1 VAGLAR
7 LSWAPQSRF
16 IVALGALGRRSLTNP
31 PAMLNYGVFF
41 MSHPQPTS
49 GGQIVRFGLF
59 EADLAAGELRK
70 GGIRI
75 RLQEQPFQVLV
86 QLLERPGEIVTREQL
101 RDRLWPADTFVDFD
115 HSLNTAI
122 NKIRDA
128 LDDSA
133 SNPRFVETLARR
145 GYRFIAPVQQS
156 DAAGTI
162 ANEPAIPNPQS
173 DSPRSAQLSE
183 ARDLHPE
190 LEVPIPRR
198 ELTRVLFALIQFMYL
213 VFYLGAL
220 WRWERIDDLVSPA
233 LPGSLATVIVVAL
246 WITAL
251 IGIPLRLYLL
261 SAAAFDHRR
270 LGENFRRLFLLIL
283 PLDQLWATAPF
294 LLIRQI
300 GVGLAFAATAALL
313 YVPFSERT
321 LVRLAYPSSK

>member
-1 VAGLAR
+1 
-7 LSWAPQSRF
+7 
-16 IVALGALGRRSLTNP
+16 
-31 PAMLNYGVFF
+31 

-49 GGQIVRFGLF
+49 GPQVVRFGLF
-59 EADLAAGELRK
+59 EADLVAGELRK

-75 RLQEQPFQVLV
+75 RLQEQPFQVLA
-86 QLLERPGEIVTREQL
+86 QLLQRPGEIVTREQL
-101 RDRLWPADTFVDFD
+101 RQRLWPADTFVDFD

-156 DAAGTI
+156 DVAGAI
-162 ANEPAIPNPQS
+162 ANEPAIPNPQFQ
-173 DSPRSAQLSE
+173 SPRSGQLSE
-183 ARDLHPE
+183 ACALHPE

-198 ELTRVLFALIQFMYL
+198 ELTRALFALIQCMYL
-213 VFYLGAL
+213 VFYLVAL
-220 WRWERIDDLVSPA
+220 WRWERIDELVSPVV
-233 LPGSLATVIVVAL
+233 PGLLASIIVVTL

-300 GVGLAFAATAALL
+300 GVGPAFAATAALL